1 MFSVRE
7 RRVFSAADLRRILM
21 RVLCKHA
28 DADVTVYIDF
38 KAVEQLEQDLRV
50 FAVVDHLA
58 ALAQLMASM
67 ATMISYPVRVV
78 GYTGEDSLHKDAL
91 TRKLHTEFSIEG
103 SFNYLSSLHA
113 VRPSA
118 KVGQIFYM
126 KIKMTRMARFS
137 NSSDSLIANY
147 PRRAT
152 GICVRRQMISAGAQ
166 RKC

>member
-91 TRKLHTEFSIEG
+91 TRKLHTEFSIECVV
-103 SFNYLSSLHA
+103 SFARRCGYLISIDQLIHDQISLA
-113 VRPSA
+113 
-118 KVGQIFYM
+118 
-126 KIKMTRMARFS
+126 
-137 NSSDSLIANY
+137 L
-147 PRRAT
+147 
-152 GICVRRQMISAGAQ
+152 
-166 RKC
+166 